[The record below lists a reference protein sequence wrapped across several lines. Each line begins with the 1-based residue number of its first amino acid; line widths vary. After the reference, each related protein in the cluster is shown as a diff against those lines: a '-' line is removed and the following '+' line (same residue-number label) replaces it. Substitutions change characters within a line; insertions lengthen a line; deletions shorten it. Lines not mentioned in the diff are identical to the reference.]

1 MSFLQGINKVALQL
15 VSCQFRECCCAF
27 VEHAVT
33 PACVCEYSPLMSIY
47 AYVHLH
53 LVCCL
58 LCRKDGG
65 VHVAHSGAPALPTS
79 WALDDT
85 GPGPGAYT
93 GTRSAGVPSGET
105 TLPVHQNH
113 HVSCCRYVCSHSD
126 NDSVEREKENAV
138 GCQIW
143 QYTKG
148 AEGCI
153 SMEVCVNSR
162 LTDIEMANRRSQRR
176 WDKE

>member
-1 MSFLQGINKVALQL
+1 MQCLILYGRPCHFCNGLIKLPCNLYL
-15 VSCQFRECCCAF
+15 VSSENAAVHF
-27 VEHAVT
+27 VEHAMT

-47 AYVHLH
+47 ADAHLY

-79 WALDDT
+79 RTFSDT
-85 GPGPGAYT
+85 GPGPGAYA

-113 HVSCCRYVCSHSD
+113 HVSCCWYVCSHSD
-126 NDSVEREKENAV
+126 NDSVEREKENAKWGAKSGSIQRV
-138 GCQIW
+138 L
-143 QYTKG
+143 KG
-148 AEGCI
+148 A
-153 SMEVCVNSR
+153 SAWKYVS
-162 LTDIEMANRRSQRR
+162 TAD
-176 WDKE
+176 